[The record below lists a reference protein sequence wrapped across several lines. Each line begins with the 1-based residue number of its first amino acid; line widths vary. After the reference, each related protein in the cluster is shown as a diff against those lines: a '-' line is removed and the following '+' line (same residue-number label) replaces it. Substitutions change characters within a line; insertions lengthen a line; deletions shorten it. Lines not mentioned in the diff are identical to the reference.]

1 MNSKHKTLVS
11 GSAAAVAG
19 GANTGNGT
27 MGSITVSSHA
37 KVGQYVLRITVAS
50 SNAGAFELLN
60 SNGSVVGTGNVASAF
75 VGAGL
80 AFTLA
85 DGAAD
90 FIVGDTFVI
99 TVTGTEK
106 YKILENTASDGS
118 AAFAGIYIGASNG
131 LGIDTSVAATTDTT
145 VLILERGPAL
155 VAKEGLTLGASINT
169 AADQAQL
176 ALRRR
181 FDPGKGGGG
190 DGAHLDTAGSADQQ
204 QPHDRAQGIGQLRE
218 QSEERP
224 GGRTVHHCHDAE
236 EDTDPEDHAA
246 GHQLQKHRPHPG
258 GACHRE
264 TKPHPRLSR

>member
-1 MNSKHKTLVS
+1 MAALIATESQRLGAVLKYEFEREMGFCRKAVTAYESGAKTYTPGTVLGKTLVS

-19 GANTGNGT
+19 AGNTGNGT
-27 MGSITVSSHA
+27 MGTITVSSHA

-60 SNGSVVGTGNVASAF
+60 ANGSVIGTGNVASAY
-75 VGAGL
+75 VGNGL

-85 DGAAD
+85 DGSTD

-118 AAFAGIYIGASNG
+118 AAFAGIYIGTSLG

-145 VLILERGPAL
+145 VLILERGPAM

-169 AADQAQL
+169 AAEKAALYAQM
-176 ALRRR
+176 AAV
-181 FDPGKGGGG
+181 GII
-190 DGAHLDTAGSADQQ
+190 AE
-204 QPHDRAQGIGQLRE
+204 AQI
-218 QSEERP
+218 
-224 GGRTVHHCHDAE
+224 
-236 EDTDPEDHAA
+236 
-246 GHQLQKHRPHPG
+246 
-258 GACHRE
+258 
-264 TKPHPRLSR
+264 

>member
-1 MNSKHKTLVS
+1 MAALIATETARLGNVLKYEFEREMGFCRKAVTAYEAGAKTYTPGTVLGKTLVS

-19 GANTGNGT
+19 ASNTGNGT

-37 KVGQYVLRITVAS
+37 KIGQYVLRITVAS

-60 SNGSVVGTGNVASAF
+60 ANGSVVGTGNVASAF

-85 DGAAD
+85 DGSTD

-169 AADQAQL
+169 AAEKAALYAQM
-176 ALRRR
+176 AAV
-181 FDPGKGGGG
+181 GII
-190 DGAHLDTAGSADQQ
+190 AE
-204 QPHDRAQGIGQLRE
+204 AQI
-218 QSEERP
+218 
-224 GGRTVHHCHDAE
+224 
-236 EDTDPEDHAA
+236 
-246 GHQLQKHRPHPG
+246 
-258 GACHRE
+258 
-264 TKPHPRLSR
+264 

>member
-1 MNSKHKTLVS
+1 MVALVATETKRLGDVLKYEFEREMGFCRKAVTAYESGAKTYTPGTVLGKTLVS

-85 DGAAD
+85 DGATD

-145 VLILERGPAL
+145 VLILERGPAM

-169 AADQAQL
+169 AAEKAALYAQM
-176 ALRRR
+176 AAV
-181 FDPGKGGGG
+181 GII
-190 DGAHLDTAGSADQQ
+190 AE
-204 QPHDRAQGIGQLRE
+204 AQI
-218 QSEERP
+218 
-224 GGRTVHHCHDAE
+224 
-236 EDTDPEDHAA
+236 
-246 GHQLQKHRPHPG
+246 
-258 GACHRE
+258 
-264 TKPHPRLSR
+264 

>member
-1 MNSKHKTLVS
+1 MAALIATETARLGNVLKYEFEREMGFCRKAVTAYESGAKTYTPGTVLGKTLVS

-85 DGAAD
+85 DGATD

-169 AADQAQL
+169 AAEKAALYAQM
-176 ALRRR
+176 AAV
-181 FDPGKGGGG
+181 GII
-190 DGAHLDTAGSADQQ
+190 AE
-204 QPHDRAQGIGQLRE
+204 AQI
-218 QSEERP
+218 
-224 GGRTVHHCHDAE
+224 
-236 EDTDPEDHAA
+236 
-246 GHQLQKHRPHPG
+246 
-258 GACHRE
+258 
-264 TKPHPRLSR
+264 

>member
-1 MNSKHKTLVS
+1 MVALVATETKRLGDVLKYEFEREMGFCRKAVTAYESGAKTYTPGTVLGKTLVS

-169 AADQAQL
+169 AAEKAALYAQM
-176 ALRRR
+176 AAV
-181 FDPGKGGGG
+181 GII
-190 DGAHLDTAGSADQQ
+190 AE
-204 QPHDRAQGIGQLRE
+204 AQI
-218 QSEERP
+218 
-224 GGRTVHHCHDAE
+224 
-236 EDTDPEDHAA
+236 
-246 GHQLQKHRPHPG
+246 
-258 GACHRE
+258 
-264 TKPHPRLSR
+264 

>member
-1 MNSKHKTLVS
+1 MAALIATETARLGNVLKYEFEREMGFCRKAVTAYEASLKTYTPGTVLGKTLVS

-19 GANTGNGT
+19 ASNTGNGT
-27 MGSITVSSHA
+27 MGTITVSSHA
-37 KVGQYVLRITVAS
+37 KIGQYVLRITVAS
-50 SNAGAFELLN
+50 SNAGAFELLDA
-60 SNGSVVGTGNVASAF
+60 NGSVIGTGNVASAF

-85 DGAAD
+85 DGSTD

-169 AADQAQL
+169 AAEKAALYAQM
-176 ALRRR
+176 AAV
-181 FDPGKGGGG
+181 GII
-190 DGAHLDTAGSADQQ
+190 AE
-204 QPHDRAQGIGQLRE
+204 AQI
-218 QSEERP
+218 
-224 GGRTVHHCHDAE
+224 
-236 EDTDPEDHAA
+236 
-246 GHQLQKHRPHPG
+246 
-258 GACHRE
+258 
-264 TKPHPRLSR
+264 

>member
-1 MNSKHKTLVS
+1 MAALIATETARLGNVLKYEFEREMGFCRKAVTAYEASLKTYTPGTVLGKTLVS

-19 GANTGNGT
+19 ASNTGNGT

-37 KVGQYVLRITVAS
+37 KIGQYVLRITVAS
-50 SNAGAFELLN
+50 SNAGAFELLDA
-60 SNGSVVGTGNVASAF
+60 SGSVIGTGNVASAF

-85 DGAAD
+85 DGSTD

-169 AADQAQL
+169 AAEKAALYAQM
-176 ALRRR
+176 AAV
-181 FDPGKGGGG
+181 GII
-190 DGAHLDTAGSADQQ
+190 AE
-204 QPHDRAQGIGQLRE
+204 AQI
-218 QSEERP
+218 
-224 GGRTVHHCHDAE
+224 
-236 EDTDPEDHAA
+236 
-246 GHQLQKHRPHPG
+246 
-258 GACHRE
+258 
-264 TKPHPRLSR
+264 